1 MITSKAWEQLFPG
14 EAWHK
19 GQRWYCRDNPWN
31 QEHRYYA
38 KYGVIVEIRR
48 GDTIYY
54 MRAEVPDKQKI
65 DILAMS
71 YEKKF
76 GGNITAAQLYQK
88 IPIVH
93 PSVTALVS
101 PYKAEK
107 GIYKFRSAADLKL
120 VPWWSWDQIYNFAS

>member
-1 MITSKAWEQLFPG
+1 
-14 EAWHK
+14 
-19 GQRWYCRDNPWN
+19 
-31 QEHRYYA
+31 
-38 KYGVIVEIRR
+38 
-48 GDTIYY
+48 
-54 MRAEVPDKQKI
+54 MRAEVPDKQKL

-76 GGNITAAQLYQK
+76 GGDITAAQLYEK
-88 IPIVH
+88 IPVVH

-107 GIYKFRSAADLKL
+107 GIYKFRSAEDLKL